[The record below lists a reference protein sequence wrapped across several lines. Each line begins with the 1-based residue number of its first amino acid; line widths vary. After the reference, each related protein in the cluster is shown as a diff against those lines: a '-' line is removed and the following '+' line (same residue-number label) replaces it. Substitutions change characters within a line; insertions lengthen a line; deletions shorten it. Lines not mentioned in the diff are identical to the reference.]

1 MENLVLLGVVVDSQ
15 GGPLDLGER
24 HGPLHRL
31 LLGQAHVA
39 LGDAQLVHVDDGV
52 GHTRVELQEPR
63 HGDALLPA
71 LHCSPQDGCHVE
83 ESPVRLTEVA
93 TEVLNHE
100 GVLGVELAAVRRVLD
115 DDDTLHVAS
124 EQRQV
129 LRVRRAAEPLRAA
142 EHHVVEER
150 ALRVDLLHHRPPRL
164 LRRRRPQHHLHQP
177 LQQPAHVL
185 QVVPLDRRRRT
196 RPPVADQRLVQV
208 EHHRHLAPVLRRL
221 RRQEQARVVHLVN
234 GRRRNR
240 RQRRCTE
247 RRRVSLGR
255 GRRRLRRLGRRGVSG
270 RRLGRRQAAR
280 GPAPHHVLRRARLR
294 AAGGARREE
303 GGRGGRA
310 GGCAALRERG
320 LRFVVAEAGVRVRVG
335 LGDSTVVPV
344 VQHVL
349 VEGAQRDAV
358 AAARAG
364 GAGRRVVHRH
374 HDVVHV
380 AHFVCVC
387 VCVCC

>member
-221 RRQEQARVVHLVN
+221 RRQEQVACVAEV
-234 GRRRNR
+234 RRGG
-240 RQRRCTE
+240 QRRHAE
-247 RRRVSLGR
+247 RRRAVVAGR
-255 GRRRLRRLGRRGVSG
+255 GRRHRRYLQRRVVLARRRGAAAFRVATRVHAGRRV
-270 RRLGRRQAAR
+270 QE
-280 GPAPHHVLRRARLR
+280 
-294 AAGGARREE
+294 GGA
-303 GGRGGRA
+303 
-310 GGCAALRERG
+310 
-320 LRFVVAEAGVRVRVG
+320 VRVVRWGGGGSGGSLASKEGSGVALAAFG
-335 LGDSTVVPV
+335 ER
-344 VQHVL
+344 HVA
-349 VEGAQRDAV
+349 VEGAQRHTA
-358 AAARAG
+358 
-364 GAGRRVVHRH
+364 AGRLVQ
-374 HDVVHV
+374 
-380 AHFVCVC
+380 
-387 VCVCC
+387 